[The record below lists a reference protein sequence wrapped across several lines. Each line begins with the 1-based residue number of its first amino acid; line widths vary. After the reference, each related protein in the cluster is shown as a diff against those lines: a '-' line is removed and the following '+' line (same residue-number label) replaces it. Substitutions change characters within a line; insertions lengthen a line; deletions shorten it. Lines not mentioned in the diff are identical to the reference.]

1 MRVMEIRGDW
11 SVDHIVEAQRPE
23 PAPGPTQVL
32 LRMKA
37 ATLNYRDHVLVRRG
51 YGSRSGE
58 LPLVPVSDG
67 VGEVVAVGA
76 AVTRFKVGDR
86 VCPTFFQDWVSGPFR
101 DGWWRSQL
109 GGPRDGV
116 MQEFMAVEQHA
127 AVRVPGFLTDL
138 EAAAL
143 PCAGVT
149 AWSAVVAQNPVKAG
163 DVVVVQGTGGVS
175 LFALQFAKMQG
186 ARVIA
191 LSSSDAK
198 LERARALGADELV
211 NYRADP
217 EWGRTVRRLTDGVG
231 ADHVVEVGGAG
242 TLAQSVRAVR
252 GGGTISLIGVLGGA
266 AAEFGLGHVVT
277 QNIRL
282 QGVTVGSRD
291 LFEDMLRAIDLH
303 GMRPVVDEKLYAFQ
317 DVADAIRRL
326 PEGGHVGKVGVVFDT
341 PDPASR

>member
-1 MRVMEIRGDW
+1 MEIRDQW
-11 SVDHIVEAQRPE
+11 SAEHVVEAERFVPQ
-23 PAPGPTQVL
+23 PGPTQVL

-37 ATLNYRDHVLVRRG
+37 ATLNYRDHVMVRRG
-51 YGSRSGE
+51 YGNRSGS

-67 VGEVVAVGA
+67 MGEVVAIGS
-76 AVTRFKVGDR
+76 AVTRFGVGDR
-86 VCPTFFQDWVSGPFR
+86 VCPTFFQDWLSGPFK
-101 DGWWRSQL
+101 DSYWRSQL

-116 MQEFMAVEQHA
+116 LQEFMAVEQHA
-127 AVRVPGFLTDL
+127 AVRVPAHLTDL

-143 PCAGVT
+143 PCAAVT

-163 DVVVVQGTGGVS
+163 DVVLIQGTGGVS

-198 LERARALGADELV
+198 LERVKALGADHLI
-211 NYRADP
+211 NYRAVP
-217 EWGRTVRRLTDGVG
+217 EWRKAVRDVTHGVG
-231 ADHVVEVGGAG
+231 VDHVVEVGGAG

-266 AAEFGLGHVVT
+266 AGEFSLPHVVT

-291 LFEDMLRAIDLH
+291 LFEDMLRAMEH
-303 GMRPVVDEKLYAFQ
+303 HHTRSVVDAKVYAFSE
-317 DVADAIRRL
+317 VAEAIRRL
-326 PEGGHVGKVGVVFDT
+326 PEGQHFGKIGVVI
-341 PDPASR
+341 SQ

>member
-1 MRVMEIRGDW
+1 MLVMEIRDQW
-11 SVDHIVEAQRPE
+11 SVDHIVAAERPE
-23 PAPGPTQVL
+23 PRPGPTQIL

-51 YGSRSGE
+51 YGNRSGA

-67 VGEVVAVGA
+67 VGEVVAVGS
-76 AVTRFKVGDR
+76 AVTRFAVGDR
-86 VCPTFFQDWVSGPFR
+86 VCPTFFQDWVSGPFK
-101 DGWWRSQL
+101 DGYWRSQL

-116 MQEFMAVEQHA
+116 LQEFMAVEQHA

-143 PCAGVT
+143 PCAAVT
-149 AWSAVVAQNPVKAG
+149 AWSAMVAQNPVKAG
-163 DVVVVQGTGGVS
+163 DVVLIQGTGGVS

-198 LERARALGADELV
+198 LERVKALGADHLI
-211 NYRADP
+211 NYRAVP
-217 EWGRTVRRLTDGVG
+217 EWRRAVRDLTDGAGV
-231 ADHVVEVGGAG
+231 DHVVEVGGAG

-252 GGGTISLIGVLGGA
+252 GGGTISLIGVLGGTA
-266 AAEFGLGHVVT
+266 GEFSLPHVVT

-291 LFEDMLRAIDLH
+291 LFEDMLRAIELH
-303 GMRPVVDEKLYAFQ
+303 HAHPIVDDDVCTFR
-317 DVADAIRRL
+317 DVAEAIRRL
-326 PEGGHVGKVGVVFDT
+326 PQGRHFGKVGLLFG
-341 PDPASR
+341 P